1 MKIDL
6 TQTHDVIS
14 AYKSIDYSEIK
25 KKYQDEGTKYCF
37 AVLDGEIMAGYDIQL
52 ACFRHVQDL
61 TRQNNKDFPYTYSV
75 EHVRKILL
83 FASVCPE
90 MKTKKPVKLMPW
102 QKFILASLIGW
113 RNRNGDK
120 RFTRAIVSVARHNGK
135 TYLMAIITLYS
146 YLIESLGES
155 SQDFLISSINFKQTS
170 KLMSYVKQ
178 MLIDLSQ
185 KAPFDALIED
195 MKINPKSL
203 ASQSDIIVSPK
214 LFNRILAV
222 TYESGQYDSF
232 HFKTAIGDEFADPKV
247 SDNSKISKITSGQ
260 IDVSNKQ
267 FIQIAT
273 AYPNPTVPFRKDEKR
288 IVEVMEADYKREG
301 ENYLVLNWCQDSEE
315 EMFKPETW
323 EKSNPL
329 LGMKEK
335 RAKME
340 LDIES
345 ERDNDLLA
353 GNRIE
358 FLNKSMNVWTE
369 QSKDSFLKLADV
381 EKAIVPSFSFDDR
394 QVYIGFDYSMFSD
407 NTALA
412 FVFPYR
418 DNNGKPR
425 WFIYQH
431 SFIPWQ
437 KAGSIEAKEKQ
448 DGINYRDLAQKGF
461 CTITSHPQGLINDE
475 QVYQWLLNFVE
486 QHRLEVVF
494 FGYDAFG
501 LTPTIK
507 QLELN
512 SGWPLQAIRQRTS
525 ELKDPTKFLQ
535 TMFVEGSV
543 DRLDDRI
550 MEKAL
555 LNAEIYEDKIGIQVD
570 KAKAT
575 LKIDVVDALIDALF
589 QAMYHF
595 EDFSDVNNPDKQVER
610 MNEKQVLEW
619 FNNPES
625 GLLGDDIDDF

>member
-6 TQTHDVIS
+6 TQTHDVIG
-14 AYKSIDYSEIK
+14 AYKSIDYSKIK

-37 AVLDGEIMAGYDIQL
+37 AVLDGEITAGYDIQL

-61 TRQNNKDFPYTYSV
+61 TRQNTEDFPYTYSV

-113 RNRNGDK
+113 RNRNEDK

-185 KAPFDALIED
+185 KAPFNALIED
-195 MKINPKSL
+195 MQINPKSL
-203 ASQSDIIVSPK
+203 ASQSDTIVSPK

-260 IDVSNKQ
+260 VDVSNKQ

-288 IVEVMEADYKREG
+288 IIEIMKADYKRGG
-301 ENYLVLNWCQDSEE
+301 ENYLVLNWCQDSEK
-315 EMFKPETW
+315 EMFEPETW

-345 ERDNDLLA
+345 ERDNDLLS
-353 GNRIE
+353 GNSIE

-381 EKAIVPSFSFDDR
+381 EKAIVPEFNR
-394 QVYIGFDYSMFSD
+394 QGKQVYIGFDYSMFSD
-407 NTALA
+407 NTTLA
-412 FVFPYR
+412 FIYPY
-418 DNNGKPR
+418 DGK
-425 WFIYQH
+425 WYVEQH

-437 KAGSIEAKEKQ
+437 KAGSMEAKEKQ
-448 DGINYRDLAQKGF
+448 DGINYRELARKGY
-461 CTITSHPQGLINDE
+461 CTITSHPQGLINDD
-475 QVYQWLLNFVE
+475 QVYQWLMNFVTDN
-486 QHRLEVVF
+486 QLEVLF
-494 FGYDAFG
+494 FGYDAWG
-501 LTPTIK
+501 ATNAIK

-512 SGWPLQAIRQRTS
+512 SGWPLEPIRQRTS
-525 ELKDPTKFLQ
+525 ELKEPTKFLQ
-535 TMFVEGSV
+535 KVFVEGTIE
-543 DRLDDRI
+543 RPDDAI

-555 LNAEIYEDKIGIQVD
+555 INAEIIEDKIGIQVD

-575 LKIDVVDALIDALF
+575 FKIDVVDAIIDALF
-589 QAMYHF
+589 QGMYHF
-595 EDFSDVNNPDKQVER
+595 EDFADVNDPSKQVDR
-610 MNEKQVLEW
+610 MTEEQVLKW
-619 FNNPES
+619 FNSNDS
-625 GLLGDDIDDF
+625 GLLGGD

>member
-6 TQTHDVIS
+6 TQTRDVIG
-14 AYKSIDYSEIK
+14 AYKSIDYSEIR

-37 AVLDGEIMAGYDIQL
+37 SVLDGKVVAGYNIKL
-52 ACFRHVQDL
+52 ACFRHIQDL
-61 TRQNNKDFPYTYSV
+61 TRQNTESFPYTYSV
-75 EHVRKILL
+75 DDVRKVLL

-113 RNRNGDK
+113 RNRNNDK

-185 KAPFDALIED
+185 RAPFNALIED
-195 MKINPKSL
+195 MQINPKSL
-203 ASQSDIIVSPK
+203 ASQSDTIISPK

-247 SDNSKISKITSGQ
+247 SDKSKISKITSGQ
-260 IDVSNKQ
+260 VDVTNKQ

-288 IVEVMEADYKREG
+288 IVEIMEADYKREG

-315 EMFKPETW
+315 EMFELDTW

-329 LGMKEK
+329 LGMKDK

-340 LDIES
+340 LDIKS
-345 ERDNDLLA
+345 ERDNDLLS
-353 GNRIE
+353 GNSIE

-369 QSKDSFLKLADV
+369 QSKDSFLKLSDV
-381 EKAIVPSFSFDDR
+381 EKVIIPEFNR
-394 QVYIGFDYSMFSD
+394 QGKQVYIGFDYSMFSD

-412 FVFPYR
+412 FVYPHG
-418 DNNGKPR
+418 GK
-425 WFIYQH
+425 WYVEQH

-437 KAGSIEAKEKQ
+437 KAGSMEAKEQQ
-448 DGINYRDLAQKGF
+448 DGINYRELAKKGY
-461 CTITSHPQGLINDE
+461 CTITSHPQGLINDD
-475 QVYQWLLNFVE
+475 QVYQWLMEFVTDN
-486 QHRLEVVF
+486 QLEVLF
-494 FGYDAFG
+494 FGYDAWG
-501 LTPTIK
+501 VTNAIK

-512 SGWPLQAIRQRTS
+512 SGWPLEAIRQRTS
-525 ELKDPTKFLQ
+525 ELKEPTKFLQ
-535 TMFVEGSV
+535 KVFVEGTIE
-543 DRLDDRI
+543 RPDDAI

-555 LNAEIYEDKIGIQVD
+555 VNAEIVEDKIGIQVD
-570 KAKAT
+570 KTKAT
-575 LKIDVVDALIDALF
+575 LKIDVVDAIIDALY
-589 QAMYHF
+589 QGMYHF
-595 EDFSDVNNPDKQVER
+595 EDFADVNDPAKQVDR
-610 MNEKQVLEW
+610 MTEEQVREW
-619 FNNPES
+619 FKSDDS
-625 GLLGDDIDDF
+625 GLV